1 MRKSAME
8 SKEVII
14 TCINCPIGCAV
25 TVKRVGDDYEV
36 SGNEC
41 KKGKKYAIQELT
53 NPVRSITST
62 VKTVFS
68 DFPRLPVKTDG
79 EVPLQDIF
87 IFMEQINAVV
97 VEKRVKPGAVV
108 LKRMKDTDVNLVAT
122 GDMAELKE

>member
-1 MRKSAME
+1 ME

-14 TCINCPIGCAV
+14 TCITCPLGCTIAV
-25 TVKRVGDDYEV
+25 KKKGDDYEV

-62 VKTVFS
+62 VKTVFN
-68 DFPRLPVKTDG
+68 DFPRLPVKTDK

-87 IFMEQINAVV
+87 IFMEQINTVV
-97 VEKRVKPGAVV
+97 VEKRVKPGALV
-108 LKRMKDTDVNLVAT
+108 LKGMKDTDVNLVAT
-122 GDMAELKE
+122 GDMSELKD